1 MRSLPVITIGSL
13 RVGMVSIIR
22 LVRRVDMLVIYNLG
36 EDVRIVLVTDRI
48 VAVELRI
55 QDAAISNVIV
65 PFSN

>member
-1 MRSLPVITIGSL
+1 
-13 RVGMVSIIR
+13 MVSIIR